1 MSVKYTTTYVCDR
14 CGKQERMQM
23 KTVTFKNWFIIPVE
37 YDLCSN
43 CMKSFE
49 KWLKNEVE
57 QCQDT

>member
-1 MSVKYTTTYVCDR
+1 MSVKCTTTYVCDR

-23 KTVTFKNWFIIPVE
+23 KTITTITFKSWFIVPVE
-37 YDLCSN
+37 YDLCSD

-57 QCQDT
+57 